1 MIDLWQEI
9 YGTIKRN
16 KLRTFLTGFA
26 VAWGIFMLI
35 VLLGAGN
42 GIIHAFEQN
51 ASERALNSIR
61 LGGGWTTQSYEG
73 LKEGRRIQ
81 LENKDLAA
89 TEKYFPDNIITA
101 GATLRQGD
109 VNISFGQEYINISLM
124 GVHPNY
130 VESEAI
136 KTASGRFI
144 NRNDVK
150 ERRKVIILHKKSAEI
165 LFGKSRTEPV
175 GRFVNA
181 GGVAYRVVGLYEDQG
196 DQSSLAFIPFSTM
209 QTIYNKGDKLN
220 NIIFTTKNL
229 TSEAANET
237 FEKEYRKVIAA
248 NHRFNPEDE
257 GAIWIWNRFT
267 QYIQTQNVAG
277 LLRTAIWVIGIFT
290 LLSGIVGVSNIML
303 ITVKERT
310 REFGIRKALGAK
322 PFSILR
328 LIIVESV
335 TITTFFGYIGMVAGI
350 GVTEWMNSA
359 FGTQTADA
367 GMFQAR
373 MFSDPTV
380 DIGIAIQATL
390 TLIVAGTLA
399 GFFPAKKAVSIS
411 PIEALNRLMSVTVR
425 KTLMLSLYLPFRFSL
440 DILFNSLDFF
450 FGFIIFLLK

>member
-1 MIDLWQEI
+1 
-9 YGTIKRN
+9 
-16 KLRTFLTGFA
+16 
-26 VAWGIFMLI
+26 ML
-35 VLLGAGN
+35 
-42 GIIHAFEQN
+42 
-51 ASERALNSIR
+51 
-61 LGGGWTTQSYEG
+61 
-73 LKEGRRIQ
+73 
-81 LENKDLAA
+81 
-89 TEKYFPDNIITA
+89 
-101 GATLRQGD
+101 
-109 VNISFGQEYINISLM
+109 
-124 GVHPNY
+124 
-130 VESEAI
+130 
-136 KTASGRFI
+136 
-144 NRNDVK
+144 
-150 ERRKVIILHKKSAEI
+150 
-165 LFGKSRTEPV
+165 
-175 GRFVNA
+175 
-181 GGVAYRVVGLYEDQG
+181 
-196 DQSSLAFIPFSTM
+196 FSTM

-411 PIEALNRLMSVTVR
+411 PIEALRA
-425 KTLMLSLYLPFRFSL
+425 
-440 DILFNSLDFF
+440 D
-450 FGFIIFLLK
+450 